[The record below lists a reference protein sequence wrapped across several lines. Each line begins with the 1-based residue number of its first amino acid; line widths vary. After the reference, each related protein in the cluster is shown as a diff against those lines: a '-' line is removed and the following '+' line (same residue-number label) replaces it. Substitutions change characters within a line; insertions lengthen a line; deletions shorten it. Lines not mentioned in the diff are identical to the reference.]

1 MNKFIIAMLGSL
13 ALTAAAQDAPVT
25 PESTAATLST
35 AAAVPAEAAPV
46 NSLAALAQVKL
57 PDGVVTDSHPLKRAL
72 VTPKSSLALFRPSP
86 NMPEVTH
93 EGFLRGMT
101 ETNSTPDRAAGAAKS
116 NKSPVLGYLPKLK
129 VLPCAVGC
137 KGSKYDE
144 AVSAF
149 IKGYRGAGVFQDR
162 GELIVQVRWFN
173 VRPFLMRQM
182 PYSADQFG
190 VSMMLEGK
198 LVSFGLSSG
207 VGKSVDAAELAS
219 DLGARLAVDLAFT
232 MGLGKRS
239 TLLNPYNSQVLGG
252 VPDAIIRTSKSVKA
266 FLGDDD
272 MSSRMEPAT
281 EAHQHLLPA
290 IDGIQPGEV
299 NPITEVIRTD
309 TLLLAS

>member
-1 MNKFIIAMLGSL
+1 MKYIVGFIFC
-13 ALTAAAQDAPVT
+13 ALTLSAVAQNGSDPV
-25 PESTAATLST
+25 AT
-35 AAAVPAEAAPV
+35 V
-46 NSLAALAQVKL
+46 NSPAALTKMTL
-57 PDGVVTDSHPLKRAL
+57 PDGVVTESHPLKRAL
-72 VTPKSSLALFRPSP
+72 ITEKSSLALFRPNP

-101 ETNSTPDRAAGAAKS
+101 EANSAPDRAAGTAKS
-116 NKSPVLGYLPKLK
+116 SKATMLGYMPKLK

-144 AVSAF
+144 AVSEF
-149 IKGYRGAGVFQDR
+149 IKGYRGAGVFQER

-198 LVSFGLSSG
+198 LLSFGLSSG
-207 VGKSVDAAELAS
+207 VGVSVDAAELAS
-219 DLGARLAVDLAFT
+219 ELGARLAADLAFT